1 MLLVGLFVAASSG
14 LVACRMTDRATSSI
28 KAGGDTC
35 TSPAPKLPSLH
46 RLSNHEYVQTV
57 RDLLGTKQSFISEFP
72 PDVRS
77 NGFDN
82 AADAHSVST
91 TIVEKYLDVANR
103 LAKEHANR
111 LSVTCK
117 EDASCYDDQLLKI
130 SEKAFRR
137 TFVPGESDRLKN
149 TASSI
154 RTGGAIPREAY
165 QQSLAAV
172 LISPQFLFRVNGA
185 KQQIDRQDQYELAS
199 RLSYFLW
206 TSMPDD
212 TLLNQV
218 KSGALSSSES
228 LRKTILDMAKN
239 AKAIGLV
246 RNFTRQWLGHQD
258 LLLRN
263 PTPPLDADIM
273 KDFET
278 EALSFVSEFL
288 RSNRSV
294 KELLGS
300 DFTFINGRLA
310 KLYDITGDGVDF
322 KRTNPS
328 MQRNLGVLSQGAFL
342 VATSNPSST
351 SPVRR
356 GHWILENLLC
366 EPPPPSPPNVDFG
379 TFQSAGDNLSAREK
393 LQQHTTN
400 PSCAACHAK
409 IDSIGLAF
417 ENYDHFGVWRDSE
430 TAGKII
436 TDGKLPE

>member
-1 MLLVGLFVAASSG
+1 
-14 LVACRMTDRATSSI
+14 
-28 KAGGDTC
+28 
-35 TSPAPKLPSLH
+35 
-46 RLSNHEYVQTV
+46 
-57 RDLLGTKQSFISEFP
+57 
-72 PDVRS
+72 
-77 NGFDN
+77 
-82 AADAHSVST
+82 
-91 TIVEKYLDVANR
+91 
-103 LAKEHANR
+103 
-111 LSVTCK
+111 
-117 EDASCYDDQLLKI
+117 
-130 SEKAFRR
+130 
-137 TFVPGESDRLKN
+137 
-149 TASSI
+149 
-154 RTGGAIPREAY
+154 
-165 QQSLAAV
+165 
-172 LISPQFLFRVNGA
+172 
-185 KQQIDRQDQYELAS
+185 
-199 RLSYFLW
+199 
-206 TSMPDD
+206 MPDD

-409 IDSIGLAF
+409 IDSIGMAF

-436 TDGKLPE
+436 TDGKLPEGFAFRSPTDLVQYFKNSPSFPRCVAKKLAIYALGRLPEGSEVCVVDSIGKRAESSDYGFRDMVVDIGVELLAR